1 MFAFKLDLKQIVSGR
16 PAPSCLVHTATL
28 EMTPAVPGSFSTI
41 WGSNLGPALGV
52 PFQLGADGSVPAEL
66 AGVTVTVA
74 GIPAPL
80 LLVQDEQINFLVP
93 QGITSSSADLCVKT
107 AEGQS
112 CMFAY
117 VRPWA
122 PAIFRSGSGY
132 AVLNLDWSLNT
143 PDNPAARGSFV
154 SLWGAGFGPYQRT
167 VPDGSVAQLPLNV
180 LADPVWAVFGDPSPP
195 TCTGFMVPVRPCPR
209 PGVRGEVTFAGAA
222 PQLVNGVTQVNVRIP
237 LDAFPGS
244 RVPLDIHVDAQ
255 DPGLYIAVAEVAIK

>member
-1 MFAFKLDLKQIVSGR
+1 
-16 PAPSCLVHTATL
+16 
-28 EMTPAVPGSFSTI
+28 MTQAVPGSFSTI
-41 WGSNLGPALGV
+41 WGSNLGPPIGV
-52 PFQLGADGSVPAEL
+52 PFQLGADGRVPTEL
-66 AGVTVTVA
+66 AGVTVTMA

-93 QGITSSSADLCVKT
+93 QGITSSSTDLCVKT

-167 VPDGSVAQLPLNV
+167 VPDGSLAELPLN
-180 LADPVWAVFGDPSPP
+180 LLTTPVWAVFGDPAPP
-195 TCTGFMVPVRPCPR
+195 TCFDIFHPPYPCPR
-209 PGVRGEVTFAGAA
+209 PAVQGEVTFAGAA

-237 LDAFPGS
+237 LDAIPGS
-244 RVPLDIHVDAQ
+244 RVPLDINISAQ
-255 DPGLYIAVAEVAIK
+255 YDGSHRAVAEVAIK